1 MTLRT
6 RHLLHLNLNQSKILL
21 SLVKKEYENSEPL
34 HCDDLYYQADL
45 LELLSK
51 LTKKVADLEADG
63 AAQTDLRKLNRTRKR
78 AEKLAKRKEVST

>member
-1 MTLRT
+1 MNIRT

-21 SLVKKEYENSEPL
+21 SLVKKEYEKSESL
-34 HCDDLYYQADL
+34 NFNDLYYQADL

-63 AAQTDLRKLNRTRKR
+63 VAQTDLRKLNRTK
-78 AEKLAKRKEVST
+78 KEGVSK

>member
-1 MTLRT
+1 MMSGMTVG
-6 RHLLHLNLNQSKILL
+6 LLKEILIKHDL
-21 SLVKKEYENSEPL
+21 S
-34 HCDDLYYQADL
+34 DDDVIDFYYQSDL

-78 AEKLAKRKEVST
+78 AEKLAKRKEIST

>member
-1 MTLRT
+1 MNIRT

-21 SLVKKEYENSEPL
+21 SLVKKEYEKSESL
-34 HCDDLYYQADL
+34 NFNDLYYQADL

-63 AAQTDLRKLNRTRKR
+63 AAQTDLRKLNRIK
-78 AEKLAKRKEVST
+78 KEGVSK